1 MRLIKY
7 IIFIVLLVRNLLSED
22 ILNLGQIEIFLCTSY
37 DNDPDINYSLT
48 NDFYV
53 DAVSSVWGFYDYD
66 SAYYLIERNK
76 SGHLLNVYHRPLDK
90 VISNG
95 SEWRVGWN
103 LDDEDNVTADI
114 YANLSAGIYKIS
126 CSLDNQNYPYI
137 DSIYICLDL
146 RESRYP
152 WTGEFYEYNDF
163 YLYYD
168 NGIYYYKLIGV
179 NNPCI
184 QIPNQST
191 ITLSEIFNI
200 TNGNND
206 YSKFQPTTPTN
217 LSIYYYQGNPKL
229 VWDLSEP
236 SEAAIYDVYRRKGIN
251 GTFSCIASGLSTNEY
266 IDYNISYPSYLNPSS
281 YYYYKIR
288 AQSGDGL
295 LSSPDYSNTVSI
307 KGSEHII
314 IEKGSSETSEDCMS
328 NAPESFDI
336 KSNYPNPFNP
346 VTHIT
351 FGLPAESS
359 VILTVYTVTGNFV
372 TNLVHDRFSAGY
384 HTVTWDGSEY
394 SSGIYLVRLVAGD
407 FMKTQKM
414 VLMK

>member
-1 MRLIKY
+1 
-7 IIFIVLLVRNLLSED
+7 
-22 ILNLGQIEIFLCTSY
+22 
-37 DNDPDINYSLT
+37 
-48 NDFYV
+48 
-53 DAVSSVWGFYDYD
+53 
-66 SAYYLIERNK
+66 
-76 SGHLLNVYHRPLDK
+76 
-90 VISNG
+90 
-95 SEWRVGWN
+95 
-103 LDDEDNVTADI
+103 
-114 YANLSAGIYKIS
+114 
-126 CSLDNQNYPYI
+126 
-137 DSIYICLDL
+137 
-146 RESRYP
+146 
-152 WTGEFYEYNDF
+152 
-163 YLYYD
+163 
-168 NGIYYYKLIGV
+168 LIGV

-288 AQSGDGL
+288 ARSGDGL

-307 KGSEHII
+307 KGSEPII

-336 KSNYPNPFNP
+336 KSIYPNPFNP

-407 FMKTQKM
+407 VVKTQKM